1 MIPIGKPLT
10 RRRPPWCWWSDTRPV
25 HRLVPHSGKPS
36 HTTGPRTKPRAAVHW
51 GVARLC
57 RSWRWRPRSGCWS
70 WAGAWKDWEGC
81 PAKPQMSSLGEMEL
95 GGSKSPARAKIKQPR
110 SVLFS
115 VLYCKTFDLSATKK
129 KKTIHPLQNSEKIRH
144 TVDTGNNKRTVT
156 GQKVLIGADK
166 SSSIFQQNDMNA
178 VMLPNNKWALEAEL
192 GSGESPD

>member
-10 RRRPPWCWWSDTRPV
+10 RQRPPWCWWSDTRPV

-129 KKTIHPLQNSEKIRH
+129 KKKLFTHYRTVRKLDIQLIQEIIKEPLQDKRCLSELTSPR
-144 TVDTGNNKRTVT
+144 
-156 GQKVLIGADK
+156 Q
-166 SSSIFQQNDMNA
+166 SSSKMIWMQLCCPITN
-178 VMLPNNKWALEAEL
+178 EL
-192 GSGESPD
+192 